1 MTSAYPIFKVVAI
14 SNIILDTCIGDAENI
29 ERKYPVIVR
38 EFSIR
43 TGSGG
48 LGRHTGGDGCV
59 REIEFTRELDVA
71 ILSERR
77 SIPPYGMRGGS
88 PGQTGR
94 NFWLRKE
101 DDGTVTTIALGG
113 KNECPM
119 KPGDRIRIGKTVP
132 ILLRVVLINIPKKLP
147 AGVDTVFLDLRKRR
161 RVNCMGRS
169 TVLLLRQERM
179 EVFHR

>member
-119 KPGDRIRIGKTVP
+119 KPGDRIRIGKTV
-132 ILLRVVLINIPKKLP
+132 LFYCELY
-147 AGVDTVFLDLRKRR
+147 
-161 RVNCMGRS
+161 
-169 TVLLLRQERM
+169 
-179 EVFHR
+179 